1 MHPIA
6 YGQVVPFPKRI
17 TYHRPGS
24 LRRSSSPDTGHPPCG
39 GGNADRIRPVGV
51 VLLKHGIKHRG
62 MFARAPWS
70 MPMNRVIQQE
80 AYPL

>member
-1 MHPIA
+1 MLNRNRSQKSEQDRIVCFIGDERGTANIA
-6 YGQVVPFPKRI
+6 AWGQCP
-17 TYHRPGS
+17 HA
-24 LRRSSSPDTGHPPCG
+24 

-51 VLLKHGIKHRG
+51 VLLRHGIKHRG